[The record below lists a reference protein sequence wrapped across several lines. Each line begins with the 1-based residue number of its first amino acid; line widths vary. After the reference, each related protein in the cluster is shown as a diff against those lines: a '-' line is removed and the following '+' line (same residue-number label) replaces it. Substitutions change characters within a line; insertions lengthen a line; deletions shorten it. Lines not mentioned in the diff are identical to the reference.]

1 MSLTLTSL
9 LRIYGQPQN
18 FGTKTGGCCILMV
31 LFPPCLLLICLLL
44 LPLFMS
50 LISIK
55 INYLL
60 RLVCFPW
67 VLNTQD
73 CYHCYSR
80 ESHGYFV
87 NADVNFLSQPHS
99 FLHQIRVCLLMSSP
113 IIMGSLPSLLL
124 LFQYLYLLH
133 RLLW

>member
-1 MSLTLTSL
+1 MWLTLTSL
-9 LRIYGQPQN
+9 LRISGQPQN
-18 FGTKTGGCCILMV
+18 FGTKMCGCCILMV

-60 RLVCFPW
+60 RLVCFPL
-67 VLNTQD
+67 VLNTQN

-80 ESHGYFV
+80 ESHGYLV
-87 NADVNFLSQPHS
+87 NAAVNFLSQPHS
-99 FLHQIRVCLLMSSP
+99 FLHQIRICLLMSSP

-124 LFQYLYLLH
+124 LFQYLY
-133 RLLW
+133 